1 MSSAPPSDLHHAVA
15 VVATLR
21 RIIVDHVVTGLAHPD
36 PAVVRQARALATEMD
51 AAGMNIDLEVDAAAV
66 AQ

>member
-1 MSSAPPSDLHHAVA
+1 MSSSPKGDLHHTVS

-21 RIIVDHVVTGLAHPD
+21 RIIVDHVATGLAHPD

-51 AAGMNIDLEVDAAAV
+51 TAGLNIDLEVDAAEV
-66 AQ
+66 SQ